1 MGNLGLDY
9 KLLIAQVVNFALFFI
24 IFKKFIAKPFLNL
37 IREEEENEKKNELLK
52 SKLLKQD
59 EEIELKRNTFKE
71 ELNKKEDN
79 LISTA
84 RERAKAVELKI
95 IEEAEEEA
103 NRIKKD
109 SLLELES
116 ERQDLYKQ
124 LRNKISTLS
133 LIIVEKALKDVLNEE
148 TKKKITSAII
158 KNLPKEKSLYEN

>member
-1 MGNLGLDY
+1 MENLGLDY
-9 KLLIAQVVNFALFFI
+9 KLLIAQVVNFGLFFI

-37 IREEEENEKKNELLK
+37 IKEEEENEKKHELLK

-95 IEEAEEEA
+95 IEEAEEDA
-103 NRIKKD
+103 KRIKKD

-116 ERQDLYKQ
+116 EKQDLYKQ

-158 KNLPKEKSLYEN
+158 KNLPKDKSLYEN

>member
-1 MGNLGLDY
+1 MENLGLDY
-9 KLLIAQVVNFALFFI
+9 KLLIAQVVNFGLFFI

-37 IREEEENEKKNELLK
+37 IKEEEENEKKHELLK

-95 IEEAEEEA
+95 IEEAEEDA
-103 NRIKKD
+103 KRIKKD

-116 ERQDLYKQ
+116 EKQDLYKQ

>member
-1 MGNLGLDY
+1 MENLGLDY
-9 KLLIAQVVNFALFFI
+9 KLLIAQVVNFGLFFI

-37 IREEEENEKKNELLK
+37 IKEEEENEKKHELLK

-95 IEEAEEEA
+95 IEEAEEDA
-103 NRIKKD
+103 KRIKKD

-116 ERQDLYKQ
+116 EKQDLYKQ

-133 LIIVEKALKDVLNEE
+133 LIIVEKELKDVLNEE